1 MIRIEQSSEALE
13 KSARAQA
20 RTTLTKMLLALS
32 DEALEYVWRPIV
44 YAYYYTDQRDPDRL
58 TDDDSKRLGLIGA
71 VAHEPP
77 DVIDRLNQ
85 VKIALWHAKRN
96 AERGKAVMKSNIEK
110 LTDYINQQEDPERF
124 MEALFALIGPKKK
137 VAE

>member
-1 MIRIEQSSEALE
+1 MIRIEQASEALE

-58 TDDDSKRLGLIGA
+58 TDDDVKRLSLIG
-71 VAHEPP
+71 VATHS
-77 DVIDRLNQ
+77 
-85 VKIALWHAKRN
+85 
-96 AERGKAVMKSNIEK
+96 GEK
-110 LTDYINQQEDPERF
+110 LVSRLDAVRRAYESV
-124 MEALFALIGPKKK
+124 L
-137 VAE
+137 AEKGVPV